1 MSIHHQRTERDS
13 ISKGSIRMSDHRRET
28 LELEKLNVEIR
39 KFMAESRKLN
49 AEALKFRR
57 ESDWYPF
64 AVGAALVTAIVATV
78 ALLIR
83 FFAT

>member
-1 MSIHHQRTERDS
+1 MSIYHQRTERDS

-64 AVGAALVTAIVATV
+64 AVGAALATAIVATFT
-78 ALLIR
+78 LLIR
-83 FFAT
+83 FFAI